1 MEDLAALK
9 RPRKKSEPF
18 RRMPPTG
25 SCGTQPN
32 SSIFFFFFKKKPT
45 TLAFFSTFI
54 LYTCIIG
61 FFQNG
66 SLKNMQS
73 YATIEACRRT
83 GR

>member
-1 MEDLAALK
+1 MGDLAALK

-32 SSIFFFFFKKKPT
+32 SSIFFFKKKINDT
-45 TLAFFSTFI
+45 SLFSTFI

-66 SLKNMQS
+66 PLKNMQS